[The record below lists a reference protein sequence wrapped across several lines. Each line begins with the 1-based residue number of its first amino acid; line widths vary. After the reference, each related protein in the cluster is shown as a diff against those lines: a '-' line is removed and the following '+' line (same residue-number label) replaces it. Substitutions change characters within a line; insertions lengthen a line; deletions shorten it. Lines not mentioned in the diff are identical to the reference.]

1 MQETRK
7 PVYWIVICAL
17 VIVPLVVGLLAFRDY
32 GESWD
37 EASKRSYAD
46 YALNAYQYLL
56 HPQDLPLYGSELNY
70 YGPAYFM
77 MTALLARGTTA
88 LIPAWTVVNA
98 WHFVYFLTFLA
109 GVYVLYLLSKRWMS
123 EWAAFGV
130 ALLYC
135 TQPLLWGHAFINPKD
150 TPFAAFFMA
159 SLYLGFKMVDASN
172 KKYTWAILA
181 GLVLGLSTSFR
192 ILAPYAAILVTYYA
206 LRNNG
211 KKAISFL
218 IVYAITAIFATY
230 LTWPYLWADPIR
242 RFLESLRVMSAFPFD
257 QTVLFRGE
265 LYPAANLPLTYV
277 PTLLRLQLTEPLL
290 ILFVFGFF
298 ISVIRFLYPAFQFML
313 SDLHPSSFILHP
325 FLLFIF
331 WCLLPMTGIIV
342 SGNTLY
348 DNFRQLFFLL
358 PPVFILAGLTLD
370 YVFRKFR
377 TTIARLLVLLL
388 LSSSGIVSA
397 IQLHPYEYV
406 YYNSFVDGT
415 RGAFRNFEMDYWDTS
430 FAEAAQYLNQVA
442 PQNAKVIVIGAVD
455 LFRAQARPDM
465 QVVSIDVVKEGG
477 GMYDYVVIHSR
488 RNLDERRCKD
498 AQTVY
503 TVERQGAVLV
513 VVKQLMGENQ
523 CP

>member
-1 MQETRK
+1 MPQKTERTLL
-7 PVYWIVICAL
+7 ITLFAIA
-17 VIVPLVVGLLAFRDY
+17 ITIGLFTVTHY

-56 HPQDLPLYGSELNY
+56 HPRDLPLYGSELNY

-77 MTALLARGTTA
+77 MTALLAHGITT
-88 LIPAWTVVNA
+88 IISVWSIVTA
-98 WHFVYFLTFLA
+98 WHFIYFLTFLA
-109 GVYVLYLLSKRWMS
+109 GVYILYLLSKRWMS
-123 EWAAFGV
+123 EWAALGV

-135 TQPLLWGHAFINPKD
+135 TQPLFWGHAFINPKD
-150 TPFAAFFMA
+150 TPFATFFMA
-159 SLYLGFKMVDASN
+159 SLYLGFKMVDSPN
-172 KKYTWAILA
+172 KKYFWAILA

-192 ILAPYAAILVTYYA
+192 ILAPYAAVLVVYYA

-211 KKAISFL
+211 RKSIPVL
-218 IVYAITAIFATY
+218 TVYAITAIFITY
-230 LTWPYLWADPIR
+230 LTWPYLWADPVH
-242 RFLESLRVMSAFPFD
+242 RFIESLRVMSAFPFD

-265 LYPAANLPLTYV
+265 LYPAGDLPISYI
-277 PTLLRLQLTEPLL
+277 PTLLRLQLTEPMLV
-290 ILFVFGFF
+290 LFIFGFF
-298 ISVIRFLYPAFQFML
+298 ISVFYFLIPTLHIKF
-313 SDLHPSSFILHP
+313 SNLHPSSFILHP

-331 WCLLPMTGIIV
+331 WCLLPITAIIV

-358 PPVFILAGLTLD
+358 PPLFILAGLALD
-370 YVFRKFR
+370 YLFRKF
-377 TTIARLLVLLL
+377 TTTTARLLILLL

-406 YYNSFVDGT
+406 YYNSFVGGT

-465 QVVSIDVVKEGG
+465 QIVNIDVVKEGG

-488 RNLDERRCKD
+488 RNLDERRCQG
-498 AQTVY
+498 AETIY
-503 TVERQGAVLV
+503 TVERQGAVFA
-513 VVKQLMGENQ
+513 VVKKLTSENQ

>member
-1 MQETRK
+1 MPKKTERTLLITLFA
-7 PVYWIVICAL
+7 VTITI
-17 VIVPLVVGLLAFRDY
+17 GLFTVTHY

-46 YALNAYQYLL
+46 YALHAYQYLL

-77 MTALLARGTTA
+77 LTALLAGGIIA
-88 LIPAWTVVNA
+88 ILPAWTVVTA

-135 TQPLLWGHAFINPKD
+135 AQPLFWGHAFINPKD
-150 TPFAAFFMA
+150 TPFTTFFMA
-159 SLYLGFKMVDASN
+159 SLYLGFKMVDAPN
-172 KKYTWAILA
+172 KKYFWAILA
-181 GLVLGLSTSFR
+181 GFILGLSTSFR
-192 ILAPYAAILVTYYA
+192 ILAPYAALFITYYA
-206 LRNNG
+206 LRTTG
-211 KKAISFL
+211 RKSL
-218 IVYAITAIFATY
+218 SYLLTYAITAIFTMY
-230 LTWPYLWADPIR
+230 LTWPYLWADPIH

-265 LYPAANLPLTYV
+265 LYPAASLPISYV

-290 ILFVFGFF
+290 ILFAFGLIISINHFANKDRSTLALFF
-298 ISVIRFLYPAFQFML
+298 FW
-313 SDLHPSSFILHP
+313 
-325 FLLFIF
+325 FLLPI
-331 WCLLPMTGIIV
+331 TGIIV

-358 PPVFILAGLTLD
+358 PPLFIIAGLTLD
-370 YVFRKFR
+370 YLFRKIQGTSARVFVLALL
-377 TTIARLLVLLL
+377 IAP
-388 LSSSGIVSA
+388 GIVSA

-406 YYNSFVDGT
+406 YYNFSVGGT

-430 FAEAAQYLNQVA
+430 FAEAAQYLNKVA

-455 LFRAQARPDM
+455 LFRAQARPDL
-465 QVVSIDVVKEGG
+465 QVVSIDVIKEGG

-498 AQTVY
+498 AKAVF
-503 TVERQGAVLV
+503 TVERGGAVFV
-513 VVKQLMGENQ
+513 VVKQLTSENQ

>member
-1 MQETRK
+1 MPKKTER
-7 PVYWIVICAL
+7 AL
-17 VIVPLVVGLLAFRDY
+17 LIALFAVTVTIGLFTVTHY

-77 MTALLARGTTA
+77 LTALLARGITI
-88 LIPAWTVVNA
+88 LIPAWTVVIA

-109 GVYVLYLLSKRWMS
+109 GVYILYLLSKCWMS

-159 SLYLGFKMVDASN
+159 SLYLGFKMADAQAQN
-172 KKYTWAILA
+172 KKYVWTVLA
-181 GLVLGLSTSFR
+181 GLTLGLSTSFR
-192 ILAPYAAILVTYYA
+192 ILAPYAAILVTYYV

-211 KKAISFL
+211 KKAIPFL
-218 IVYAITAIFATY
+218 IVYAFTALFTTY
-230 LTWPYLWADPIR
+230 LTWPYLWADPLH

-265 LYPAANLPLTYV
+265 LYPAGDLPISYV

-290 ILFVFGFF
+290 ILFAFGLI
-298 ISVIRFLYPAFQFML
+298 ISINHFVNKDRSTLA
-313 SDLHPSSFILHP
+313 
-325 FLLFIF
+325 LFIF
-331 WCLLPMTGIIV
+331 WCLLPITGIIV

-358 PPVFILAGLTLD
+358 PPLFILAGLTLD
-370 YVFRKFR
+370 YLFRKITG
-377 TTIARLLVLLL
+377 TTARLFILFLI
-388 LSSSGIVSA
+388 SFSGIISA

-406 YYNSFVDGT
+406 YYNSSVGGT

-430 FAEAAQYLNQVA
+430 FAEAAQYLNRVA

-455 LFRAQARPDM
+455 LFRAQARPDL
-465 QVVSIDVVKEGG
+465 QIVNIDVVKEGG
-477 GMYDYVVIHSR
+477 GMYDYAVIHSR
-488 RNLDERRCKD
+488 RNLDERRCKE
-498 AQTVY
+498 AKTIFA
-503 TVERQGAVLV
+503 VERQGAVFA
-513 VVKQLMGENQ
+513 VVKQLTGENQ

>member
-1 MQETRK
+1 MQKNNERILLIGLFAIA
-7 PVYWIVICAL
+7 IVIGIFT
-17 VIVPLVVGLLAFRDY
+17 VTHY

-46 YALNAYQYLL
+46 YAINAYQYLL

-77 MTALLARGTTA
+77 LTAFLARGIIA
-88 LIPAWTVVNA
+88 VIPAWTIVNA

-109 GVYVLYLLSKRWMS
+109 GVYILYLLSKRWMS
-123 EWAAFGV
+123 EWAALGA

-135 TQPLLWGHAFINPKD
+135 AQPLFWGHAFINPKD

-159 SLYLGFKMVDASN
+159 SLYFGFKMVDAPN
-172 KKYTWAILA
+172 KKYLWAILA
-181 GLVLGLSTSFR
+181 GSILGFSTSFR
-192 ILAPYAAILVTYYA
+192 ILAPYAAIFVVYYA

-211 KKAISFL
+211 KKAIPFL
-218 IVYAITAIFATY
+218 GVYAVIAVFTAY
-230 LTWPYLWADPIR
+230 LAWPYLWADPIH
-242 RFLESLRVMSAFPFD
+242 RFIESLRVMSAFPFD

-265 LYPAANLPLTYV
+265 LYPAANLPISYI

-290 ILFVFGFF
+290 ILFAFGLI
-298 ISVIRFLYPAFQFML
+298 ISINHFANKDRSTLM
-313 SDLHPSSFILHP
+313 
-325 FLLFIF
+325 LFIF
-331 WCLLPMTGIIV
+331 WFLLPITGIMV

-358 PPVFILAGLTLD
+358 PPLFILAGLTLD
-370 YVFRKFR
+370 YLFRKI
-377 TTIARLLVLLL
+377 TTTVTRLFILFLF
-388 LSSSGIVSA
+388 SFSGIVSA
-397 IQLHPYEYV
+397 IQLYPYEYV
-406 YYNSFVDGT
+406 YYNASVGGT

-455 LFRAQARPDM
+455 LFRAYARPDL
-465 QVVSIDVVKEGG
+465 QIVNIDVVKAGG
-477 GMYDYVVIHSR
+477 GTYDYAVIHSR
-488 RNLDERRCKD
+488 RNLDERRCIN
-498 AQTVY
+498 AQTIY
-503 TVERQGAVLV
+503 TVERQGAVFAVIKKLT
-513 VVKQLMGENQ
+513 GENQ

>member
-17 VIVPLVVGLLAFRDY
+17 VIAPLIVGLLTFRDY

-56 HPQDLPLYGSELNY
+56 HPQDLSLYGSELNY

-77 MTALLARGTTA
+77 LTALLARGITA
-88 LIPAWTVVNA
+88 IIPAWTVVNA

-109 GVYVLYLLSKRWMS
+109 GAYILYLLSKRWMS

-135 TQPLLWGHAFINPKD
+135 TQPLFWGHAFINPKD

-192 ILAPYAAILVTYYA
+192 ILAPYAAILVTCYA

-218 IVYAITAIFATY
+218 IVYAITAIFTTY
-230 LTWPYLWADPIR
+230 LAWPYLWADPIR
-242 RFLESLRVMSAFPFD
+242 RFLESLSVMSAFPFD

-265 LYPAANLPLTYV
+265 LYPAGDLPISYV

-290 ILFVFGFF
+290 ILFAFGLI
-298 ISVIRFLYPAFQFML
+298 ISINHFVNKDRSTLA
-313 SDLHPSSFILHP
+313 
-325 FLLFIF
+325 LFIF
-331 WCLLPMTGIIV
+331 WCLLPITGIIV

-358 PPVFILAGLTLD
+358 PPLFILAGLTLD

-377 TTIARLLVLLL
+377 TTIARLVILFF
-388 LSSSGIVSA
+388 LSFSGIVSA

-406 YYNSFVDGT
+406 YYNSSVGGT

-430 FAEAAQYLNQVA
+430 FTEAAQYLNQVA

-498 AQTVY
+498 AQTIY
-503 TVERQGAVLV
+503 TVERQGAVLAA
-513 VVKQLMGENQ
+513 VKQLTGENQ

>member
-1 MQETRK
+1 M
-7 PVYWIVICAL
+7 L
-17 VIVPLVVGLLAFRDY
+17 RDY

-77 MTALLARGTTA
+77 LTALLARGITA
-88 LIPAWTVVNA
+88 LIPVWTVVTA
-98 WHFVYFLTFLA
+98 WHFIYFLTFLA
-109 GVYVLYLLSKRWMS
+109 GMYILYLLSKRWMS

-135 TQPLLWGHAFINPKD
+135 TQPLFWGHAFINPKD
-150 TPFAAFFMA
+150 TPFATFFMA

-192 ILAPYAAILVTYYA
+192 ILAPYAAILVTCYA

-218 IVYAITAIFATY
+218 IVYVITAIFTTY
-230 LTWPYLWADPIR
+230 LTWPYLWADPVH

-265 LYPAANLPLTYV
+265 LYPAGDLPLSYI
-277 PTLLRLQLTEPLL
+277 PTLLRLQFTEPLL
-290 ILFVFGFF
+290 ILFAFGLI
-298 ISVIRFLYPAFQFML
+298 ISINHFVNKDRSTLV
-313 SDLHPSSFILHP
+313 
-325 FLLFIF
+325 LFIF
-331 WCLLPMTGIIV
+331 WFLLPITGIIV

-358 PPVFILAGLTLD
+358 PPLFILAGLTLD
-370 YVFRKFR
+370 YLFRKF
-377 TTIARLLVLLL
+377 TTTTARLFVLLL
-388 LSSSGIVSA
+388 LSSPGIVSA
-397 IQLHPYEYV
+397 VQLHPYEYV
-406 YYNSFVDGT
+406 YYNSSVGGT

-430 FAEAAQYLNQVA
+430 FTEAAQYLNQVA

-465 QVVSIDVVKEGG
+465 QIVSIDVVKEGG

-503 TVERQGAVLV
+503 TVERQGAVLA
-513 VVKQLMGENQ
+513 VVKQLTGENQ

>member
-1 MQETRK
+1 LRETHK
-7 PVYWIVICAL
+7 PINWIIISAL
-17 VIVPLVVGLLAFRDY
+17 VIAPLIAGLLTVRDY

-77 MTALLARGTTA
+77 LIALLARAITT
-88 LIPAWTVVNA
+88 LIPAWTVVTA

-109 GVYVLYLLSKRWMS
+109 GVYILHLLSKRWMS

-135 TQPLLWGHAFINPKD
+135 TQPLFWGHAFINPKD
-150 TPFAAFFMA
+150 TPFATFFMA
-159 SLYLGFKMVDASN
+159 SLYLGFKMVDAQAQN
-172 KKYTWAILA
+172 KKYLWAILA

-206 LRNNG
+206 LRTTG
-211 KKAISFL
+211 RQSL
-218 IVYAITAIFATY
+218 SYLLTYAFAALVTTY
-230 LTWPYLWADPIR
+230 ITWPYLWADPVH

-257 QTVLFRGE
+257 QSVLFRGE
-265 LYPAANLPLTYV
+265 LYPAADLPISYV

-290 ILFVFGFF
+290 ILFAFGLI
-298 ISVIRFLYPAFQFML
+298 ISINHFVNKDRSTLA
-313 SDLHPSSFILHP
+313 
-325 FLLFIF
+325 LFIF
-331 WCLLPMTGIIV
+331 WCLLPITGIIV

-358 PPVFILAGLTLD
+358 PPLFILAGLTLD
-370 YVFRKFR
+370 YLFRKFR
-377 TTIARLLVLLL
+377 TTIARLLILFL
-388 LSSSGIVSA
+388 LSSPGIVPA
-397 IQLHPYEYV
+397 IQLHPYEYA
-406 YYNSFVDGT
+406 YYNSSVGGT

-430 FAEAAQYLNQVA
+430 FAEAAQYLNRVA

-455 LFRAQARPDM
+455 LFRAQARPDL
-465 QVVSIDVVKEGG
+465 QIVSIDFVKEGG

-498 AQTVY
+498 AQTIY
-503 TVERQGAVLV
+503 TVGRQDAIFAVI
-513 VVKQLMGENQ
+513 KQLTGKNQ